1 MKLILDTENSHPT
14 TITVR
19 GKEITLLLIES
30 SILIDSSQ
38 VAKIFDKK
46 EKTVATK
53 VQKAKL
59 EKYETENVK
68 LLKNYGLMNPEA
80 IKPRPFYD
88 LRQMLEGP
96 AQYYFKQIDDL
107 DLIEANEAFAAQS
120 VAVGKDL
127 NFDLDKLNVN
137 GGAIALGH
145 PVGASG
151 ARILVT
157 LIYDMIHNPE
167 YKKGLATLCIGGGMG
182 CATIVEKYEG

>member
-1 MKLILDTENSHPT
+1 MKLFLDNENSYAT
-14 TITVR
+14 TITVK
-19 GKEITLLLIES
+19 GKDITLLLIES

-68 LLKNYGLMNPEA
+68 LLKNYGLMNPDA

-96 AQYYFKQIDDL
+96 AQYYFKQIDEI
-107 DLIEANEAFAAQS
+107 DLIEVIIR
-120 VAVGKDL
+120 VAIGKHREWIH
-127 NFDLDKLNVN
+127 NRSLDK
-137 GGAIALGH
+137 
-145 PVGASG
+145 
-151 ARILVT
+151 
-157 LIYDMIHNPE
+157 Y
-167 YKKGLATLCIGGGMG
+167 
-182 CATIVEKYEG
+182 

>member
-38 VAKIFDKK
+38 IAKIFDKK

-53 VQKAKL
+53 VQKSKL

-68 LLKNYGLMNPEA
+68 LLKNYGLMNPDA
-80 IKPRPFYD
+80 VKPRPFYD

-107 DLIEANEAFAAQS
+107 DLIEVIIR
-120 VAVGKDL
+120 VAIGK
-127 NFDLDKLNVN
+127 
-137 GGAIALGH
+137 H
-145 PVGASG
+145 
-151 ARILVT
+151 REW
-157 LIYDMIHNPE
+157 IHN
-167 YKKGLATLCIGGGMG
+167 KSIDKSF
-182 CATIVEKYEG
+182 